1 MERQFSVLNS
11 KKSCIMALN
20 RGNLGFTTQIG
31 AGVTASVYTVGSGQT
46 AYIKSVLLYNLNA
59 SSTQNVAIHV
69 VKNSGGSVGTAG
81 TTTRIARLGVTAD
94 DTFFFEPAYPITLT
108 SNNDTL
114 QVYNEGS
121 ASSAINVLVLGDKE
135 V

>member
-1 MERQFSVLNS
+1 MT
-11 KKSCIMALN
+11 LN

-31 AGVTASVYTVGSGQT
+31 AGVTAAVYTVGSAQT
-46 AYIKSVLLYNLNA
+46 AYIKSVLLHNMSSTTIQNA
-59 SSTQNVAIHV
+59 SIHIV
-69 VKNSGGSVGTAG
+69 QNSGGSAGTAN
-81 TTTRIARLGVTAD
+81 TTTRIARIGISTD

-108 SNNDTL
+108 ATGDTL

-121 ASSAINVLVLGDKE
+121 ASNSVNVLVLGDKE